1 MAESSGES
9 TSRSA
14 SGGESTRGSTGAPRA
29 AGRPGVEET
38 EVLIVGGGPV
48 GLALA
53 LDLTH
58 RGVDFVLV
66 EAGDGPVTHPRV
78 STIGPRA
85 MEAFRRWGVADAIR
99 GAGWPAD
106 HTLDIAWVT
115 AVGGYELHRLRLGTA
130 GERPPP
136 SYTPEPESI
145 CPQHWL
151 APLLTAHLGVRPAG
165 PVRLGTRLVAL
176 APKPDRVSAALAD
189 GAGMRTTVHARY
201 LVGCDGASSLV
212 RKACGIAAPERHR
225 TRTLRNILFRSP
237 GLGAALGP
245 RAALVHF
252 VTEPGGLRYPLR
264 SMDGRELYRLTCPAG
279 SAGAERVVRRA
290 IAPDVPVEVL
300 SDTTWHL
307 THRVASVYRDGRVF
321 LAGDAA
327 HTLSPSG
334 GFGLATGV
342 GDAADLGWKLA
353 AELAGWA
360 GSGLLDTYES
370 ERRPVAVGSLEESH
384 RNLRRTVDRRLSA
397 ALCDATEDGERARA
411 ELAREIA
418 ESDPLREF
426 DAPDLHFAH
435 RYVSTAIVDEEERT
449 GPAADKGDGARGV
462 DGPDWNRTT
471 LPGVRAPHAWLGPG
485 RSTLD
490 LYGGEFVLLR
500 FDAGGGIGAGTSGGT
515 GAAEGSVDGL
525 VRAFADRRVPLRVR
539 HCHDP
544 RVARRYERPFVLV
557 RPDGH
562 VAWRGVA
569 PPADPLRIADLV
581 RGAGG

>member
-1 MAESSGES
+1 MSDS
-9 TSRSA
+9 SRSA
-14 SGGESTRGSTGAPRA
+14 SGVGGRGTGPPRSV
-29 AGRPGVEET
+29 VEET

-58 RGVDFVLV
+58 RGVDFILA
-66 EAGDGPVTHPRV
+66 EAGDGRVTHPRV
-78 STIGPRA
+78 STVGPRA

-130 GERPPP
+130 GGRPLP

-151 APLLTAHLGVRPAG
+151 APLLTARLGVRPAG
-165 PVRLGTRLVAL
+165 PVRLGTRLVDL
-176 APKPDRVSAALAD
+176 VRKPDRVGAVLVD
-189 GAGMRTTVHARY
+189 GAGVRTTVHARY
-201 LVGCDGASSLV
+201 LVGCDGASSPV
-212 RKACGIAAPERHR
+212 RKACGIAVPERHR
-225 TRTLRNILFRSP
+225 TRTLRNILFRAP
-237 GLGAALGP
+237 GLGAVLGP

-264 SMDGRELYRLTCPAG
+264 AMDGRDLYRLTCPAG
-279 SAGAERVVRRA
+279 PAEPERLVRRA
-290 IAPDVPVEVL
+290 ITPDVPVEIL

-353 AELAGWA
+353 ARLAGWA
-360 GSGLLDTYES
+360 GAGLLDTYGS
-370 ERRPVAVGSLEESH
+370 ERRPVAVSSLEESH
-384 RNLRRTVDRRLSA
+384 RNLRRTVDRRLSP
-397 ALCDATEDGERARA
+397 ALLDATEDGERARA
-411 ELAREIA
+411 ELGREIA
-418 ESDPLREF
+418 DSDPLREF

-435 RYVSTAIVDEEERT
+435 RYVSTAIAREEGVADAGSDE
-449 GPAADKGDGARGV
+449 ADEA
-462 DGPDWNRTT
+462 DGPVWNRTT

-490 LYGGEFVLLR
+490 LYGGEFVLLC
-500 FDAGGGIGAGTSGGT
+500 FDAGGGTGGRIGRGG
-515 GAAEGSVDGL
+515 GIGGCSPDGL

-539 HCHDP
+539 HCRDP
-544 RVARRYERPFVLV
+544 RVARRYERPYVLV

-562 VAWRGVA
+562 VAWRGSA
-569 PPADPLRIADLV
+569 PPPDPLRIADLV

>member
-1 MAESSGES
+1 MSEN
-9 TSRSA
+9 RKW
-14 SGGESTRGSTGAPRA
+14 P
-29 AGRPGVEET
+29 PVEET

-58 RGVDFVLV
+58 RGVDFMLV
-66 EAGDGPVTHPRV
+66 EAGDGRVAHPRV
-78 STIGPRA
+78 STVGPRA

-115 AVGGYELHRLRLGTA
+115 AVGEHELYRLRLGTA
-130 GERPPP
+130 GARPLP

-151 APLLTAHLGVRPAG
+151 APLLTARLGVRPAG
-165 PVRLGTRLVAL
+165 PVRLGTRLVEFRH
-176 APKPDRVSAALAD
+176 KPDRVGAVLVD
-189 GAGMRTTVHARY
+189 GAGVPTTVHARF
-201 LVGCDGASSLV
+201 LVGCDGASSPV
-212 RKACGIAAPERHR
+212 RKACGIDAPERHR
-225 TRTLRNILFRSP
+225 TRTLRNILFRAP
-237 GLGAALGP
+237 GLGALLGP
-245 RAALVHF
+245 RTALVHF

-264 SMDGRELYRLTCPAG
+264 AIDGRDLYRLTCPAG
-279 SAGAERVVRRA
+279 PADAERVVRRA
-290 IAPDVPVEVL
+290 TTVDVPVEVV
-300 SDTTWHL
+300 SDATWHL
-307 THRVASVYRDGRVF
+307 THRVASRYRDGRVF

-360 GSGLLDTYES
+360 GAGLLDTYET
-370 ERRPVAVGSLEESH
+370 ERRPVAVDSLEESH

-397 ALCDATEDGERARA
+397 ALRDGTEEGERARA

-418 ESDPLREF
+418 DSDPLREF

-435 RYVSTAIVDEEERT
+435 RYASPAIAEEKGGPGAADGAGGTGLAGRA
-449 GPAADKGDGARGV
+449 GPADGGERPATA
-462 DGPDWNRTT
+462 DGPAWNRTT

-490 LYGGEFVLLR
+490 LFGGEFVLLC
-500 FDAGGGIGAGTSGGT
+500 FDLATRPEGGVGTIPGPGP
-515 GAAEGSVDGL
+515 GPRPLDGF

-539 HCHDP
+539 HCHD
-544 RVARRYERPFVLV
+544 REVAWRYERPFVLV

-562 VAWRGVA
+562 VAWRGGTL
-569 PPADPLRIADLV
+569 PADPLRIADLV
-581 RGAGG
+581 RGAGA

>member
-1 MAESSGES
+1 MSD
-9 TSRSA
+9 SRM
-14 SGGESTRGSTGAPRA
+14 TRQR
-29 AGRPGVEET
+29 VEET

-66 EAGDGPVTHPRV
+66 EAGDGRVAHPKV
-78 STIGPRA
+78 STVGPRA
-85 MEAFRRWGVADAIR
+85 MEMFRRWGVADAIR
-99 GAGWPAD
+99 DAGWPAD

-130 GERPPP
+130 GNRPPP

-151 APLLTAHLGVRPAG
+151 VPLLTARLGVRPAG
-165 PVRLGTRLVAL
+165 PVRLGTRLVEFARR
-176 APKPDRVSAALAD
+176 PDRVRAALLD
-189 GAGMRTTVHARY
+189 GSGVRTTVHARY
-201 LVGCDGASSLV
+201 LVGCDGASSPV
-212 RKACGIAAPERHR
+212 RKACGIDAPERHR
-225 TRTLRNILFRSP
+225 TRTLRNILFRAP
-237 GLGAALGP
+237 GLGARLGP
-245 RAALVHF
+245 GAALVHF

-264 SMDGRELYRLTCPAG
+264 AMDGRGLYRLTCPAG
-279 SAGAERVVRRA
+279 PADAERVVRRA
-290 IAPDVPVEVL
+290 MALDVPVEVV

-307 THRVASVYRDGRVF
+307 THRVASRYRDGRVF

-334 GFGLATGV
+334 GLGLATGV

-360 GSGLLDTYES
+360 GAGLLDTYES

-397 ALCDATEDGERARA
+397 ALRDGTEEGERARA
-411 ELAREIA
+411 ALGREIA
-418 ESDPLREF
+418 DSDPFREF
-426 DAPDLHFAH
+426 DAPDLHFAY
-435 RYVSTAIVDEEERT
+435 RYASRAIADEKGGT
-449 GPAADKGDGARGV
+449 GPARDEEGSDGR
-462 DGPDWNRTT
+462 DGPVWNRTT

-490 LYGGEFVLLR
+490 LFGGEFVLLC
-500 FDAGGGIGAGTSGGT
+500 FGDGGDERVGGHGGDGCGTP
-515 GAAEGSVDGL
+515 DGL

-539 HCHDP
+539 HCRDP
-544 RVARRYERPFVLV
+544 EVARRYERPFVLV

-562 VAWRGVA
+562 VAWRGA
-569 PPADPLRIADLV
+569 ALPADPLRVADLV

>member
-1 MAESSGES
+1 MSDNGKA
-9 TSRSA
+9 RQ
-14 SGGESTRGSTGAPRA
+14 RA
-29 AGRPGVEET
+29 EET

-66 EAGDGPVTHPRV
+66 EAGDGRVAHPKV
-78 STIGPRA
+78 STVGPRA

-106 HTLDIAWVT
+106 HTLDVAWVT
-115 AVGGYELHRLRLGTA
+115 AVGAYELHRLRLGTA
-130 GERPPP
+130 GDRPPP
-136 SYTPEPESI
+136 PYTPEPEAI

-151 APLLTAHLGVRPAG
+151 APLLTGRLGVRPAG
-165 PVRLGTRLVAL
+165 PVRLGTRLVEL
-176 APKPDRVSAALAD
+176 DRKPDRVGAALVD
-189 GAGMRTTVHARY
+189 GEGVRTTVRARY
-201 LVGCDGASSLV
+201 VVGCDGASSPV
-212 RKACGIAAPERHR
+212 RKACGIDAPEQHR
-225 TRTLRNILFRSP
+225 TRTLRNILFRCP
-237 GLGAALGP
+237 GLGALLGP

-264 SMDGRELYRLTCPAG
+264 AMDGRDLYRLTCPAG
-279 SAGAERVVRRA
+279 PADAERVVRRA
-290 IAPDVPVEVL
+290 IVLDVPVEVL

-307 THRVASVYRDGRVF
+307 THRVASRYRDGRVF

-360 GSGLLDTYES
+360 GAGLLDTYES
-370 ERRPVAVGSLEESH
+370 ERRPVAVHSLEESH

-397 ALCDATEDGERARA
+397 ALRDGTEEGERARA
-411 ELAREIA
+411 ALGREIA
-418 ESDPLREF
+418 DSDPLREF
-426 DAPDLHFAH
+426 DAPDLHFAY
-435 RYVSTAIVDEEERT
+435 RYASPAIADE
-449 GPAADKGDGARGV
+449 KDGAVPAVGV
-462 DGPDWNRTT
+462 GGAGGAGGAEAPAGSDGPVWNRTT

-490 LYGGEFVLLR
+490 LFGGEFVLLCFGDGSGGDGR
-500 FDAGGGIGAGTSGGT
+500 NGGGRGGGGGT
-515 GAAEGSVDGL
+515 VDGL

-539 HCHDP
+539 HCRDAE
-544 RVARRYERPFVLV
+544 VARRYERPFVLV

-562 VAWRGVA
+562 VAWRGAA

>member
-1 MAESSGES
+1 M
-9 TSRSA
+9 TDSR
-14 SGGESTRGSTGAPRA
+14 RTGR
-29 AGRPGVEET
+29 RTEETEET

-66 EAGDGPVTHPRV
+66 EAGDGRVTHPRV
-78 STIGPRA
+78 STVGPRA
-85 MEAFRRWGVADAIR
+85 MEEFRRWGVADAIR

-115 AVGGYELHRLRLGTA
+115 AVGEYELHRLRLGTA
-130 GERPPP
+130 GERPLP
-136 SYTPEPESI
+136 SYTPEPEAI

-151 APLLTAHLGVRPAG
+151 APLLTARLGVRPAG
-165 PVRLGTRLVAL
+165 PVRLGTRMVGLTR
-176 APKPDRVSAALAD
+176 KPDRVRVALVD
-189 GAGMRTTVHARY
+189 GAGVRTTVHARY
-201 LVGCDGASSLV
+201 LVGCDGASSPV
-212 RKACGIAAPERHR
+212 RKACGIEAPERHR
-225 TRTLRNILFRSP
+225 TRTLRNILFRAP
-237 GLGAALGP
+237 GLGSLLGP

-264 SMDGRELYRLTCPAG
+264 AMDGRELYRLTCPAG
-279 SAGAERVVRRA
+279 PADAERVVRRA
-290 IAPDVPVEVL
+290 IALAVRVEVL

-307 THRVASVYRDGRVF
+307 THRVASRYRDGRVF

-334 GFGLATGV
+334 GLGLATGV
-342 GDAADLGWKLA
+342 GDAAGLGWKLA

-360 GSGLLDTYES
+360 GAGLLDTYES
-370 ERRPVAVGSLEESH
+370 ERRPIAVNSLEESH
-384 RNLRRTVDRRLSA
+384 RNLRRTVDRRLSG
-397 ALCDATEDGERARA
+397 ALRDGTEDGERARA
-411 ELAREIA
+411 ALGREIA
-418 ESDPLREF
+418 DSDPLREF

-435 RYVSTAIVDEEERT
+435 RYASAVIADEKGRT
-449 GPAADKGDGARGV
+449 DPPPDAVGPEGSDGS
-462 DGPDWNRTT
+462 DGPEGSDMPDGREGSGMPDGPVWNRTT

-490 LYGGEFVLLR
+490 LFGGEFVLLCFER
-500 FDAGGGIGAGTSGGT
+500 FDAGAGTP
-515 GAAEGSVDGL
+515 DGL
-525 VRAFADRRVPLRVR
+525 VRAFADRGVPLRVR
-539 HCHDP
+539 HCRDP

-562 VAWRGVA
+562 VAWRGAV
-569 PPADPLRIADLV
+569 PPADPLRVADLV

>member
-1 MAESSGES
+1 MSD
-9 TSRSA
+9 SRSSSRGRNA
-14 SGGESTRGSTGAPRA
+14 SGVGGRGAPGA
-29 AGRPGVEET
+29 AARSAVEET

-58 RGVDFVLV
+58 RGVDFVLA
-66 EAGDGPVTHPRV
+66 EAGDGRVTHPRV
-78 STIGPRA
+78 STVGPRA

-99 GAGWPAD
+99 GAGWPAN

-130 GERPPP
+130 GERPLP

-151 APLLTAHLGVRPAG
+151 APLLTARLGVRPAG
-165 PVRLGTRLVAL
+165 PVRLGTRLVDL
-176 APKPDRVSAALAD
+176 VRKPDRVGAVLVD
-189 GAGMRTTVHARY
+189 GAGVRTTVHARY
-201 LVGCDGASSLV
+201 LVGCDGASSPV
-212 RKACGIAAPERHR
+212 RKACGIAVPERHR
-225 TRTLRNILFRSP
+225 TRTLRNILFRAP
-237 GLGAALGP
+237 ALGAVLGP

-264 SMDGRELYRLTCPAG
+264 AMDGRDLYRLTCPAG
-279 SAGAERVVRRA
+279 PAGAERVVRRA
-290 IAPDVPVEVL
+290 ITPDVPVEIL

-360 GSGLLDTYES
+360 GAGLLDTYES
-370 ERRPVAVGSLEESH
+370 ERRPVAVSSLEESH
-384 RNLRRTVDRRLSA
+384 RNLRRTVDRRLSPT
-397 ALCDATEDGERARA
+397 LLDATEDGERARA
-411 ELAREIA
+411 ELGREIA
-418 ESDPLREF
+418 DSDPLREF

-435 RYVSTAIVDEEERT
+435 RYVSTAIAREEATADTGSEGADE
-449 GPAADKGDGARGV
+449 A
-462 DGPDWNRTT
+462 DGPVWNRTT

-490 LYGGEFVLLR
+490 LYGGEFVLLC
-500 FDAGGGIGAGTSGGT
+500 FDAGGGTRGGIGRGG
-515 GAAEGSVDGL
+515 GIGIGIGIGGGSPDGL

-539 HCHDP
+539 HCRDP
-544 RVARRYERPFVLV
+544 RVARRYERPYVLV

-562 VAWRGVA
+562 VAWCGAA
-569 PPADPLRIADLV
+569 PPPDPLRIADLV

>member
-1 MAESSGES
+1 MSYSP
-9 TSRSA
+9 
-14 SGGESTRGSTGAPRA
+14 STRATSA
-29 AGRPGVEET
+29 VEET

-48 GLALA
+48 GLSLA

-66 EAGDGPVTHPRV
+66 EAGDGRVTHPRV
-78 STIGPRA
+78 STVGPRA
-85 MEAFRRWGVADAIR
+85 MEQFRRWGVADAIR

-115 AVGGYELHRLRLGTA
+115 AVGEYELHRLRLGTA
-130 GERPPP
+130 GGRPLP
-136 SYTPEPESI
+136 SYTPEPEAV

-151 APLLTAHLGVRPAG
+151 APLLTARLGVWPAG
-165 PVRLGTRLVAL
+165 PVRLGTRLVGL
-176 APKPDRVSAALAD
+176 TRKPDRVRAALVD
-189 GAGMRTTVHARY
+189 GAGVRTTVHARY
-201 LVGCDGASSLV
+201 LVGCDGASSPV
-212 RKACGIAAPERHR
+212 RKACGIEAPERHR
-225 TRTLRNILFRSP
+225 TRTLRNILFRAP
-237 GLGAALGP
+237 GLGALLGP
-245 RAALVHF
+245 HAALVHF

-264 SMDGRELYRLTCPAG
+264 AMDGRELYRLTCPAG
-279 SAGAERVVRRA
+279 PAYAERVVRRA
-290 IAPDVPVEVL
+290 IRPAVPVEVL

-307 THRVASVYRDGRVF
+307 THRVASRYRDGRVF

-334 GFGLATGV
+334 GLGLATGV
-342 GDAADLGWKLA
+342 GDAAGLGWKLA

-360 GSGLLDTYES
+360 GTGLLDTYES
-370 ERRPVAVGSLEESH
+370 ERRPIAVNSLEESH
-384 RNLRRTVDRRLSA
+384 RHLRRTVDRRLSG
-397 ALCDATEDGERARA
+397 ALRDDTEDGERARA
-411 ELAREIA
+411 ELGREIA

-435 RYVSTAIVDEEERT
+435 RYDSAVIADEKGGTDPPRDTA
-449 GPAADKGDGARGV
+449 GPNAPDSSHRSDSSDGREGSGVPDGREDADV
-462 DGPDWNRTT
+462 PDGPVWNRTT

-490 LYGGEFVLLR
+490 LFGGEFVLLCFDR
-500 FDAGGGIGAGTSGGT
+500 FDAGAGTP
-515 GAAEGSVDGL
+515 DGL
-525 VRAFADRRVPLRVR
+525 VRAFADRGVPLRVR
-539 HCHDP
+539 HCRDP
-544 RVARRYERPFVLV
+544 RVARRYELPFVLV

-562 VAWRGVA
+562 VAWRGAV

>member
-1 MAESSGES
+1 MSDSRSRSGGES
-9 TSRSA
+9 TSR
-14 SGGESTRGSTGAPRA
+14 GTGTPRT
-29 AGRPGVEET
+29 AGRSAVEET

-66 EAGDGPVTHPRV
+66 EAGDGRVIHPRV
-78 STIGPRA
+78 STVGPRA

-99 GAGWPAD
+99 GAGWPPD

-165 PVRLGTRLVAL
+165 PVRLGTRLVGL
-176 APKPDRVSAALAD
+176 APKPDRVSAALVD
-189 GAGMRTTVHARY
+189 GAGVRTTVHARY
-201 LVGCDGASSLV
+201 LVGCDGASSPV

-225 TRTLRNILFRSP
+225 TRTLRNILFRAP
-237 GLGAALGP
+237 GLGAVLGP

-264 SMDGRELYRLTCPAG
+264 AMDGRELYRLTCPAG
-279 SAGAERVVRRA
+279 PADAERVVRRA
-290 IAPDVPVEVL
+290 ITPDVPVEVV

-307 THRVASVYRDGRVF
+307 THRVASVYREGRVF

-360 GSGLLDTYES
+360 GSGLLGTYES
-370 ERRPVAVGSLEESH
+370 ERRPVAVSSLEESH

-397 ALCDATEDGERARA
+397 ALRDATEDGERARA
-411 ELAREIA
+411 ELGREIA
-418 ESDPLREF
+418 DSDPLREF
-426 DAPDLHFAH
+426 DAPDQHFAH
-435 RYVSTAIVDEEERT
+435 RYMSTAIVDEEEGA
-449 GPAADKGDGARGV
+449 GPVADGADRVEGVDGASGV
-462 DGPDWNRTT
+462 DGPVWNRTT
-471 LPGVRAPHAWLGPG
+471 LPGVRAPHEWLGPG

-490 LYGGEFVLLR
+490 LYGGEFVLLC
-500 FDAGGGIGAGTSGGT
+500 FDPRGGT
-515 GAAEGSVDGL
+515 GAGASGGTRAGGRSPDGL
-525 VRAFADRRVPLRVR
+525 LRAFADRRVPLRVR
-539 HCHDP
+539 HCRDP

-569 PPADPLRIADLV
+569 PPADPLRIVDVV

>member
-1 MAESSGES
+1 MSDSP
-9 TSRSA
+9 
-14 SGGESTRGSTGAPRA
+14 STRTESA
-29 AGRPGVEET
+29 VEET

-66 EAGDGPVTHPRV
+66 EAGDGRVTHPRV
-78 STIGPRA
+78 STVGPRA
-85 MEAFRRWGVADAIR
+85 MEEFRRWGVADAIR

-115 AVGGYELHRLRLGTA
+115 AVGEYELHRLRLGTA
-130 GERPPP
+130 GGRPLP
-136 SYTPEPESI
+136 SYTPEPEAI

-151 APLLTAHLGVRPAG
+151 APLLTARLGVRPAG
-165 PVRLGTRLVAL
+165 PVRLGTRLVGL
-176 APKPDRVSAALAD
+176 TRKPDRVRAALVD
-189 GAGMRTTVHARY
+189 GAGVRTTVHARY
-201 LVGCDGASSLV
+201 LVGCDGASSPV
-212 RKACGIAAPERHR
+212 RKACGIEAPERHR
-225 TRTLRNILFRSP
+225 TRTLRNVLFRAP
-237 GLGAALGP
+237 GLGALLGP

-264 SMDGRELYRLTCPAG
+264 AMDGRELYRLTCPAG
-279 SAGAERVVRRA
+279 PADAERVVRRA
-290 IAPDVPVEVL
+290 IALDVPVEVV

-307 THRVASVYRDGRVF
+307 THRVASRYRDGRVF

-334 GFGLATGV
+334 GLGLATGV
-342 GDAADLGWKLA
+342 GDAAGLGWKLA

-360 GSGLLDTYES
+360 GAGLLDTYES
-370 ERRPVAVGSLEESH
+370 ERRPIAVNSLEESH
-384 RNLRRTVDRRLSA
+384 RNLRRTVDRRLSG
-397 ALCDATEDGERARA
+397 ALRDGTEDGERARA
-411 ELAREIA
+411 ALGREIA
-418 ESDPLREF
+418 DSDPLREF

-435 RYVSTAIVDEEERT
+435 RYASAVIADEKGRTDPPRDTA
-449 GPAADKGDGARGV
+449 GPGGSGGP
-462 DGPDWNRTT
+462 DGPEGSDVLKGPVWNRTT

-490 LYGGEFVLLR
+490 LFGGEFVLLCFDRFERFERFER
-500 FDAGGGIGAGTSGGT
+500 FDAGAGTP
-515 GAAEGSVDGL
+515 DGL
-525 VRAFADRRVPLRVR
+525 VRAFADRGVPLRVR
-539 HCHDP
+539 HCRDP

-562 VAWRGVA
+562 VAWRGAV

-581 RGAGG
+581 RGAGA

>member
-1 MAESSGES
+1 MADNG
-9 TSRSA
+9 R
-14 SGGESTRGSTGAPRA
+14 TRQRA
-29 AGRPGVEET
+29 EET

-66 EAGDGPVTHPRV
+66 EAGDGRVAHPKV
-78 STIGPRA
+78 STVGPRA

-106 HTLDIAWVT
+106 HTLDVAWVT
-115 AVGGYELHRLRLGTA
+115 AVGAYELHRLRLGTA
-130 GERPPP
+130 GDRPPP
-136 SYTPEPESI
+136 PYTPEPEAI

-151 APLLTAHLGVRPAG
+151 APLLTERLGVRPAG
-165 PVRLGTRLVAL
+165 PVRLGTRLVEFVQ
-176 APKPDRVSAALAD
+176 KPDRVCAALVD
-189 GAGMRTTVHARY
+189 GSGVRTTVRARY
-201 LVGCDGASSLV
+201 LVGCDGASSPV
-212 RKACGIAAPERHR
+212 RKACGIDAPERHR
-225 TRTLRNILFRSP
+225 TRTLRNILFRCP
-237 GLGAALGP
+237 GLGDLLGP

-264 SMDGRELYRLTCPAG
+264 AMDGRELYRLTCPAG
-279 SAGAERVVRRA
+279 PAEAERVVRRA
-290 IAPDVPVEVL
+290 MTLDVPVEVL
-300 SDTTWHL
+300 SDATWHL
-307 THRVASVYRDGRVF
+307 THRVASRYRDGRVF

-360 GSGLLDTYES
+360 GAGLLDTYEG
-370 ERRPVAVGSLEESH
+370 ERRPVAVNSLEESH
-384 RNLRRTVDRRLSA
+384 RNLRRTVDRRLSV
-397 ALCDATEDGERARA
+397 ALRDGTEEGERARA
-411 ELAREIA
+411 ALGREIA
-418 ESDPLREF
+418 DSDPLREF
-426 DAPDLHFAH
+426 DAPDLHFAY
-435 RYVSTAIVDEEERT
+435 RYASPAVADEKDAAVPAGDPT
-449 GPAADKGDGARGV
+449 GA
-462 DGPDWNRTT
+462 DGPVWNRTT

-490 LYGGEFVLLR
+490 LFGGEFVLLCFGDGSGGSGR
-500 FDAGGGIGAGTSGGT
+500 GGGGG
-515 GAAEGSVDGL
+515 GWGGSVDGL

-539 HCHDP
+539 HCRDAE
-544 RVARRYERPFVLV
+544 VARRYERPFVLV

-562 VAWRGVA
+562 VAWRGAA
-569 PPADPLRIADLV
+569 PPADPLRIADVV